1 MSRPPRVLVVGAG
14 LAGLTCA
21 LRLADA
27 GTPVTVVAAGVG
39 SLQLGGATIDV
50 LGYVPE
56 RVGRPLEAFGA
67 LAAGHP
73 YRVLG
78 AERVAAATRWLVE
91 RLPALDLRGSADE
104 NMLLASAF
112 GAARP
117 TAIAP
122 VMIAAG
128 DLRRG
133 GPVVFAGVRALKD
146 FVPALVAAN
155 IARAEGVSVQTRA
168 AEAPAAVGGE
178 ADVSPLG
185 MARALEQPSARADVI
200 AALRT
205 AVGRA
210 DGARVGLPAVLGVD
224 RHREV
229 AEAVSDALGAEVFEV
244 PTAPPSVPGIRLY
257 RALTAELRAK
267 RARLIVGSTAIGPVR
282 DGDRLAGLEARVA
295 GRTRAFPATAVV
307 LATGG
312 LAVGGIE
319 LDHDGVRE
327 PVLGLP
333 LAGDPGEVRY
343 TKSSFD
349 EQPIDRLGVPVDAAM
364 RPLDADGAVVSPNLY
379 AVGALLFGAVPWR
392 ELSGNGIALASGLA
406 AADAILS
413 EGGA

>member
-1 MSRPPRVLVVGAG
+1 MSTPPRVLVVGAG

-27 GTPVTVVAAGVG
+27 GTPVTVVAAGAG

-67 LAAGHP
+67 LAAAHP

-78 AERVAAATRWLVE
+78 GERVAAATRWLVE

-104 NMLLASAF
+104 NMLLASAL

-122 VMIAAG
+122 ASIAAG

-155 IARAEGVSVQTRA
+155 IARAEGVSVQTGA
-168 AEAPAAVGGE
+168 ADATTAVGGE

-185 MARALEQPSARADVI
+185 LARALERGPTRADVI

-244 PTAPPSVPGIRLY
+244 PTSPPSVPGIRLY
-257 RALTAELRAK
+257 RALTAELRAQ
-267 RARLIVGSTAIGPVR
+267 RARLIIGSTAIGPMR

-295 GRTRAFPATAVV
+295 GRTRAFAASAVV

-319 LDHDGVRE
+319 LDRDGVRE
-327 PVLGLP
+327 TVLGLP

-343 TKSSFD
+343 TPSSFD
-349 EQPIDRLGVPVDAAM
+349 EQPIDRLGIRVDAAM
-364 RPLDADGAVVSPNLY
+364 RPLDGDGGVVHPNLY
-379 AVGALLFGAVPWR
+379 AAGALLHGAVPWR

>member
-1 MSRPPRVLVVGAG
+1 VLVVGAG

-27 GTPVTVVAAGVG
+27 GAPVTVLAAGVG

-50 LGYVPE
+50 LGYMPD
-56 RVGRPLEAFGA
+56 RVVRPLEALPSLGPD
-67 LAAGHP
+67 HP
-73 YRVLG
+73 YGVLG
-78 AERVAAATRWLVE
+78 AERVVASTRWLVE

-104 NMLLASAF
+104 NMLLASAL

-122 VMIAAG
+122 AGVAAG

-133 GPVVFAGVRALKD
+133 GAVVFAGVRALKD

-155 IARAEGVSVQTRA
+155 VARADGVSVQTRA
-168 AEAPAAVGGE
+168 ADAQGSVGGE

-185 MARALEQPSARADVI
+185 LARALEQAPVRADVI

-210 DGARVGLPAVLGVD
+210 DGARIGLPAVLGVD
-224 RHREV
+224 RHDEV
-229 AEAVSDALGAEVFEV
+229 AAAFSDALGAEVFEV

-257 RALTAELRAK
+257 RALTAELRAR
-267 RARLIVGSTAIGPVR
+267 RARLIVGSTAIGPMR

-295 GRTRAFPATAVV
+295 GRTRTFPAASVV

-312 LAVGGIE
+312 VAVGGIE
-319 LDHDGVRE
+319 LEHDSVRE
-327 PVLGLP
+327 SVLDLP
-333 LAGDPGEVRY
+333 LAGDPGAVRY
-343 TKSSFD
+343 DKSSFH
-349 EQPIDRLGVPVDAAM
+349 EHPIDRIGVRVDAAM
-364 RPLDADGAVVSPNLY
+364 RPLDADRNVVHQNLH
-379 AVGALLFGAVPWR
+379 AVGALLWGSVPWR

-406 AADAILS
+406 AAEAILS
-413 EGGA
+413 GSGA

>member
-1 MSRPPRVLVVGAG
+1 MSRTLVVGAG

-27 GTPVTVVAAGVG
+27 GTPVTVVAAGAG
-39 SLQLGGATIDV
+39 SLALGGATVDV

-56 RVGRPLEAFGA
+56 RVARPLEAFSSLGID
-67 LAAGHP
+67 HP

-78 AERVAAATRWLVE
+78 AERVAAATRWLAE

-104 NMLLASAF
+104 NMLLASAL

-117 TAIAP
+117 TAMAP
-122 VMIAAG
+122 ATIAAG

-155 IARAEGVSVQTRA
+155 VARAEGVSVQTRA
-168 AEAPAAVGGE
+168 AEAPSAVGGE

-185 MARALEQPSARADVI
+185 MARALEQASPRADVI

-205 AVGRA
+205 AVGRS
-210 DGARVGLPAVLGVD
+210 DGARIGLPAVLGVD

-257 RALTAELRAK
+257 RALTAELRAR

-319 LDHDGVRE
+319 FDHDRVRE
-327 PVLGLP
+327 AVLDLP

-343 TKSSFD
+343 TRSAFD
-349 EQPIDRLGVPVDAAM
+349 EQPIDRIGVRVDAAM
-364 RPLDADGAVVSPNLY
+364 RPLDGDGGVVHTNLY
-379 AVGALLFGAVPWR
+379 AAGALLFGAVPWR
-392 ELSGNGIALASGLA
+392 ELSGNGLALASGLA
-406 AADAILS
+406 AAEAILS
-413 EGGA
+413 ERGA

>member
-1 MSRPPRVLVVGAG
+1 MSTPSRVLVVGAG

-27 GTPVTVVAAGVG
+27 GVPVTVVAAGAG
-39 SLQLGGATIDV
+39 SLQLGGSTVDV

-56 RVGRPLEAFGA
+56 RVARPLEAFPSLG
-67 LAAGHP
+67 AGHP
-73 YRVLG
+73 YRLLG
-78 AERVAAATRWLVE
+78 AERVSAATRWLAE

-104 NMLLASAF
+104 NMLLASAL

-117 TAIAP
+117 TAMAP
-122 VMIAAG
+122 ATIAAG

-133 GPVVFAGVRALKD
+133 GTVVFAGVRALKD

-155 IARAEGVSVQTRA
+155 VARAEGVSVQTRA
-168 AEAPAAVGGE
+168 AEASAAVGGE

-185 MARALEQPSARADVI
+185 MARALEQPTARADAI

-205 AVGRA
+205 AVGRP

-229 AEAVSDALGAEVFEV
+229 TDAVSDALGAEVFEV

-257 RALTAELRAK
+257 RALTSELRT
-267 RARLIVGSTAIGPVR
+267 RQARLIVGSTAIGPVR
-282 DGDRLAGLEARVA
+282 DGDRLAGLEAQVA
-295 GRTRAFPATAVV
+295 GRTRALPATAVV

-333 LAGDPGEVRY
+333 LAGDPGDVRY
-343 TKSSFD
+343 TNSSFD
-349 EQPIDRLGVPVDAAM
+349 EQPIDRLGVRVDAAM
-364 RPLDADGAVVSPNLY
+364 RPLDADGGVVHPNLY
-379 AVGALLFGAVPWR
+379 AAGALLFGAVPWR

-406 AADAILS
+406 AAEAILS
-413 EGGA
+413 ERGA